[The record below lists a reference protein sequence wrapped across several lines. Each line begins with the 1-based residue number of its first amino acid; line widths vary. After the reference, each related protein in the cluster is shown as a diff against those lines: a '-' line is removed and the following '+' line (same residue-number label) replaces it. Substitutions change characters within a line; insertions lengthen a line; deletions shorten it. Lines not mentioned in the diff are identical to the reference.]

1 MLHRPVLPAPT
12 RLGHAT
18 RSAVTKASVLVALV
32 FLAAM
37 LASCGLSDGV
47 RLPHEETLV
56 DDGHEPTVGGALAV
70 RVEAESVAELG
81 GFEVVED
88 GSASAGL
95 ALVQPVSV
103 AAAAVGEEVA
113 FTPFAVESAGAYTLW
128 ARMFGVDVD
137 SDALYLGLDGELRRV
152 WTPEHGRFVWV
163 EVVREWLVVGEHR
176 VSVGF
181 GEPGVRVDL
190 FAVVRAAN
198 ARESELEALVVGG
211 GSSVGEE
218 PDEEPADDGDEPV
231 CEPGEDDPPTQ
242 VEPVP
247 EPPVEPPVEP
257 SVPVGGV
264 WSLRGDPGFEVGSL
278 GGSAA
283 AWYGRVLWEIDESR
297 SGSNG
302 AWALEAAGSDCLYRY
317 GRSVHT
323 YVQSVLA
330 VFRLTGDLRLLD
342 HVDRIAERMALEL
355 RDGWRGTAD
364 GSDGV
369 QDGYRNWVR
378 RYAAGVHQ
386 GKDTNMRDDARTSA
400 LVAQVAYALHVNRD
414 LESPGGRDYGGHADF
429 WLTYLVD
436 DFEAK
441 WRERRDV
448 PEGFPIMGRPHT
460 HDYYSWMKWH
470 HYMGLLTGDVGYAAE
485 AERMA
490 DVLWGEVRE
499 VATPAGTAYVW
510 ARSIV
515 SLNGSA
521 DYLMPATYASMV
533 FADVVELH
541 LEGFHRWG
549 SVVEVERFA
558 RTVTELMRGV
568 ELGSGEALASD
579 VGGEV
584 ARAGIAT
591 DSDGPW
597 RRVSTHGFGGSNFP
611 LISAWDASG
620 VLLGLTES
628 VDQRGRIKPAAG
640 AFIHAWY
647 HGW

>member
-1 MLHRPVLPAPT
+1 VWSLLA
-12 RLGHAT
+12 LL
-18 RSAVTKASVLVALV
+18 LVA
-32 FLAAM
+32 
-37 LASCGLSDGV
+37 CG
-47 RLPHEETLV
+47 T
-56 DDGHEPTVGGALAV
+56 TVTGTKTFSTGL
-70 RVEAESVAELG
+70 EAESVSHPG
-81 GFEVVED
+81 GFEVVSD
-88 GSASAGL
+88 GSASGGL
-95 ALVQPVSV
+95 VLVQSGVVSASSLGV
-103 AAAAVGEEVA
+103 EVA
-113 FTPFAVESAGAYTLW
+113 SAPFAVESSGAHSLW
-128 ARMFGVDVD
+128 VRLSGREFGEGAV
-137 SDALYLGLDGELRRV
+137 YLGFDGALRRV
-152 WTPEHGRFVWV
+152 GAPEGGRFVWV
-163 EVVREWLVVGEHR
+163 EVVREWLAVGEHR

-198 ARESELEALVVGG
+198 ARESELEALV
-211 GSSVGEE
+211 EYALPRPFDRE
-218 PDEEPADDGDEPV
+218 LP
-231 CEPGEDDPPTQ
+231 

-584 ARAGIAT
+584 ARARLAT

-647 HGW
+647 QDRGSGVAATE